1 LVQLAANAAADA
13 EGLAAGQAENLAT
26 IETRMADLAGEN
38 IIAVEQ
44 GQTAVLAGLAVAGYR
59 QEAEANQ
66 DNDELLAQLS
76 QMGVEEYNIAR
87 VAAGNAKKAQRN
99 ANGDKKAVNAA
110 ANAIKPAQQQ
120 CPTYLTAAQDALLE
134 LETNHIEETL
144 AIA

>member
-1 LVQLAANAAADA
+1 
-13 EGLAAGQAENLAT
+13 
-26 IETRMADLAGEN
+26 
-38 IIAVEQ
+38 
-44 GQTAVLAGLAVAGYR
+44 
-59 QEAEANQ
+59 
-66 DNDELLAQLS
+66 
-76 QMGVEEYNIAR
+76 MGVEEYNIAR